1 MKAFRLERDAASRK
15 RNSTAAIRAKKIA
28 DRLNTA
34 VRRDEVARIRDQK
47 AVARDF
53 TASTRDQA
61 AADRDTAA
69 DVRERRA
76 VEEGNKLGEALIT
89 LLRSLRVSGA
99 STRERASVERILA
112 AADRQAAAADREQA
126 ATDRNYA
133 GRDELTGVLRRGA
146 GEIALTREIER
157 SRRSGRSLVLAMIDI
172 DSLKAVNDNQGHA
185 AGDALLRDV
194 PTAIATALRP
204 YDVTVRWGGDEFVC
218 GLSDVTLTTAT
229 GRLAGIQAAL
239 TARCPPA
246 SVSAGL
252 AELGI
257 DDTLESLVGRADA
270 ALYRAKANRQK

>member
-15 RNSTAAIRAKKIA
+15 RNSTAAIKAKKIA
-28 DRLNTA
+28 DGQNTA
-34 VRRDEVARIRDQK
+34 VRRDEVARVRDQK

-99 STRERASVERILA
+99 STRKRASVERILA
-112 AADRQAAAADREQA
+112 EADRKAAAADREQA
-126 ATDRNYA
+126 AADRNYA
-133 GRDELTGVLRRGA
+133 GRDELTGALRRGA
-146 GEIALTREIER
+146 GEMALAREIER

-194 PTAIATALRP
+194 PAAIATALRP

-229 GRLAGIQAAL
+229 SRLAGIQAAL
-239 TARCPPA
+239 NARFPPA
-246 SVSAGL
+246 SVSAGF
-252 AELGI
+252 AELGV
-257 DDTLESLVGRADA
+257 DDTLESLVARADA